1 MSVELLGKTVARF
14 GETVAQLVMLQKLV
28 LLIRQKL
35 WYDFA

>member
-1 MSVELLGKTVARF
+1 MSVELLGKTVVRF
-14 GETVAQLVMLQKLV
+14 GEIVAQLVMLQKLV